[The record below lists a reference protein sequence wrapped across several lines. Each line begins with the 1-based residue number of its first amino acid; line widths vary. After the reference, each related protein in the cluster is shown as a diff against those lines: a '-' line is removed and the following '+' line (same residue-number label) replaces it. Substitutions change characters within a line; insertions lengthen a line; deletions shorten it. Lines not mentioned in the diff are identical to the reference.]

1 MRNIVGAAIL
11 VAVIIAASALDANA
25 SPVDSVN
32 IEGEILTKVT
42 SDWLAKTK
50 AAKAADFDYL
60 TRLNDA
66 NGFPEGTLQTMF
78 VAESM
83 AGELNIKNHKGY
95 DGYFQLGPYEIKR
108 WCGGGNPRVLKDA
121 AECTVRLLR
130 DYHEMSQK
138 YLKRPVTW
146 ADRSRTDWYF
156 LHQQG
161 FRGSSQQYN
170 VAAGYNGTL
179 GNDLI
184 VNLRGNVPQS
194 VKTQL
199 FDGKKLNP
207 KFSHRDLV
215 VVFYRVWDKE
225 LERVWKG
232 VR

>member
-1 MRNIVGAAIL
+1 MKHTIGAL
-11 VAVIIAASALDANA
+11 VLALVLLAASALDANA
-25 SPVDSVN
+25 SPVDSVS
-32 IEGEILTKVT
+32 IEGEVLTKVT
-42 SDWLAKTK
+42 GEWLAKTK
-50 AAKAADFDYL
+50 VAKAADFDYL

-66 NGFPEGTLQTMF
+66 NGFPAGTLQTMF

-83 AGELNIKNHKGY
+83 AGELNIMNDSGY
-95 DGYFQLGPYEIKR
+95 DGYFQLGPYEIGR
-108 WCGGGNPRVLKDA
+108 WCKGGNPRVLKDA

-130 DYHEMSQK
+130 DYHKMSQK
-138 YLKRPVTW
+138 YLKRPVAW

-170 VAAGYNGTL
+170 VAAGYTTTL
-179 GNDLI
+179 GTDLI
-184 VNLRGNVPQS
+184 RNIRGNVPQP
-194 VKTQL
+194 VKVQV

-215 VVFYRVWDKE
+215 VVFYKVWDKE
-225 LERVWKG
+225 LERIWTE